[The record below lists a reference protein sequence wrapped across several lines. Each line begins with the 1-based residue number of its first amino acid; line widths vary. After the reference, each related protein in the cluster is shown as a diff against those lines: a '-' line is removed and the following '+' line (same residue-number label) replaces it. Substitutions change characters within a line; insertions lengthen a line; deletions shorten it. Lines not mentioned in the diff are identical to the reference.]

1 MQKNHAS
8 RLLFDIYKYI
18 YILKGEGCEYGV
30 LNQLACNGGDSNFVK
45 QIMVEFHWQKNL
57 GIMSD
62 DDIVIAG
69 DAIRCLE
76 SERWGL
82 VSLEQSGVDPAESF
96 YIDSALKVVKNTFF
110 ALFAT
115 FRRVPKTEMMP
126 YEAFREVMAA
136 SAEKEK
142 VYAKYKPKYG
152 GNISSWPDNGQKDWT
167 RVVNIYNTK
176 GKEYTSLYDKQPA
189 KFDTFQRYERK
200 LAR

>member
-1 MQKNHAS
+1 M
-8 RLLFDIYKYI
+8 
-18 YILKGEGCEYGV
+18 KGEGCEYGV

-69 DAIRCLE
+69 DAMRCLE

-82 VSLEQSGVDPAESF
+82 VSLEKSGVDPAESF
-96 YIDSALKVVKNTFF
+96 YIDSALKVVKDTFF

-152 GNISSWPDNGQKDWT
+152 GNISSWPDTMGKKIGLELSIYIT
-167 RVVNIYNTK
+167 PKERNIHLFMINSRRSLILST
-176 GKEYTSLYDKQPA
+176 GTSENWQD
-189 KFDTFQRYERK
+189 DIE
-200 LAR
+200 

>member
-1 MQKNHAS
+1 MHIIYIPI
-8 RLLFDIYKYI
+8 LLRVILIIFISFKKIMLLVFFLIYI
-18 YILKGEGCEYGV
+18 NILKGEGCEYGV

-69 DAIRCLE
+69 DAMRCLE

-152 GNISSWPDNGQKDWT
+152 GNISSWPDNGKKDWT
-167 RVVNIYNTK
+167 SCQYI
-176 GKEYTSLYDKQPA
+176 
-189 KFDTFQRYERK
+189 
-200 LAR
+200 

>member
-1 MQKNHAS
+1 
-8 RLLFDIYKYI
+8 
-18 YILKGEGCEYGV
+18 
-30 LNQLACNGGDSNFVK
+30 
-45 QIMVEFHWQKNL
+45 
-57 GIMSD
+57 MSD

-69 DAIRCLE
+69 DAMRCLE

-82 VSLEQSGVDPAESF
+82 VSLEKSGVDPAESF
-96 YIDSALKVVKNTFF
+96 YIDSALKVVKDTFF

-152 GNISSWPDNGQKDWT
+152 GNISLWPDNGQKDWNE
-167 RVVNIYNTK
+167 VVNIYNTK
-176 GKEYTSLYDKQPA
+176 GKEYASLYDKQPA
-189 KFDTFQRYERK
+189 KFDPFQRYEKK